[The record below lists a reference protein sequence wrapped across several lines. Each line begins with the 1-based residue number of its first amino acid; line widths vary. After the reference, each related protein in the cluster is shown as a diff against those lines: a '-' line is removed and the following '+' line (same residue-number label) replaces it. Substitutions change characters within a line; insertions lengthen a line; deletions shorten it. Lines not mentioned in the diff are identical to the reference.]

1 MANIALRLKIKRFI
15 VEQIWVY
22 LIVICSILLCSW
34 IFNKWIEGVMFCI
47 AHITIRRAFDKQF
60 HFNRTAYCLIL
71 TLGVIWFSIPI
82 TPSLTVSLLGSI
94 PVAFGIC
101 FLGFLAQDRVDLLKE
116 VKRLDEYSTQLVMSI
131 AHKDIYAMD
140 EDELYEHCRSCGL
153 DEEDCKIAYF
163 VVIER
168 LKGKELYQ
176 ALPYS
181 QATIKRKRLRIL
193 KTIKKNTTTFKNN

>member
-1 MANIALRLKIKRFI
+1 
-15 VEQIWVY
+15 
-22 LIVICSILLCSW
+22 
-34 IFNKWIEGVMFCI
+34 MFCI